1 METPG
6 QRDDGFFFLA
16 AEVCGLSPSRPPSP
30 PGLMQPRA
38 EWIYFTDCCRQGTS
52 RARWPRERGIQATA
66 LVMEMEEAR
75 QDLPRKRRRNA
86 KSRGWLPILLTFQVR
101 HIRGETFEAENL

>member
-1 METPG
+1 
-6 QRDDGFFFLA
+6 
-16 AEVCGLSPSRPPSP
+16 
-30 PGLMQPRA
+30 MQPRA
-38 EWIYFTDCCRQGTS
+38 EWIYFTDCCWYAAS
-52 RARWPRERGIQATA
+52 RARWPREGGIQATA

-86 KSRGWLPILLTFQVR
+86 KSRGWFSILLTFQVR